1 MGMYHSAYFAYGFQI
16 PDVDPVQLEEADFPE
31 GVGYLLA
38 GSYDRDMT
46 FLTTECK
53 EADLGSYEQ
62 VTPQAASDEQRA
74 EWDQALRTAA
84 VRVGVTPQSEPGWFL
99 VPDMS

>member
-1 MGMYHSAYFAYGFQI
+1 MGMYHSAYFAYGVRI
-16 PDVDPVQLEEADFPE
+16 PDVDAEQLEEADFPQ

-46 FLTTECK
+46 FLTTACK

-62 VTPQAASDEQRA
+62 VTPQVVTEEQRA
-74 EWDQALRTAA
+74 EWDQALRAAA
-84 VRVGVTPQSEPGWFL
+84 VRVGVEPQAEPGWFV

>member
-1 MGMYHSAYFAYGFQI
+1 MGMYHSAYFAYGIRI
-16 PDVDPVQLEEADFPE
+16 PDVEPDQLEEADLPE

-46 FLTTECK
+46 FLTTACK
-53 EADLGSYEQ
+53 EADLGEFVQ
-62 VTPQAASDEQRA
+62 VTPQTVTEEQRA
-74 EWDQALRTAA
+74 EWDQALRIAA
-84 VRVGVTPQSEPGWFL
+84 VRVGVKAESEPGWFV